1 MSYLLMNVTVSFQ
14 ANAHQQSNEDPSQS
28 VIANLHTPKARLSIG
43 TGEAGEGV
51 FLAEGVSALV

>member
-1 MSYLLMNVTVSFQ
+1 LR
-14 ANAHQQSNEDPSQS
+14 
-28 VIANLHTPKARLSIG
+28 TPKAQLSIG